1 MFSNIVLVLGL
12 SCDSGA
18 LVFNVAYQIIISRKE
33 FGGWKVLCY
42 CYYLKNSGQQYT
54 FGYPKSS

>member
-18 LVFNVAYQIIISRKE
+18 LVFNVAYQIIIVERSL
-33 FGGWKVLCY
+33 GGGKFYVIVII
-42 CYYLKNSGQQYT
+42 
-54 FGYPKSS
+54 